1 MATGMVGWGLIGCG
15 DISRKRVAPALRD
28 LASCELVA
36 VSRGRAELA
45 AEFARE
51 FGARRWYSNWRE
63 LLTDA
68 DIDAVY
74 IATPVDLHAGQTIA
88 AAEAGRHVLCEKPL
102 ALTTAEC
109 DRMIDAC
116 EANGVKLGVAYYR
129 HFYPVIRRMKELIA
143 GGEIGAPVVA
153 QINAFEMFD
162 PQPGADRHWLLEP
175 ERSGGGPMMDFGC
188 HRIEVLLNLLGP
200 LVEVWS
206 HHSTAA
212 LSRQVEDTSLAGFR
226 TAAGAIASLAVTH
239 AALEPQDTLDLFG
252 SRGSLHVPVLNQGQ
266 LVVRTAAGERSE
278 SHPPHP
284 NIHQPLIEDFVAAL
298 CADRPPLT
306 DGRLGREVARIE
318 DLIYGR

>member
-1 MATGMVGWGLIGCG
+1 MASGVIGWGLIGCG

-28 LASCELVA
+28 TAGCELVA

-45 AEFARE
+45 ADFARE

-68 DIDAVY
+68 AVDAVY
-74 IATPVDLHAGQTIA
+74 IATPVDLHAEQAIA
-88 AAEAGRHVLCEKPL
+88 AAEAGRHILCEKPM
-102 ALTTAEC
+102 ALTTAQC

-116 EANGVKLGVAYYR
+116 QANGVKLGIAYYR

-143 GGEIGAPVVA
+143 SGEIGTPVLT
-153 QINAFEMFD
+153 QINAFEMFN
-162 PQPGADRHWLLEP
+162 PPPGAERHWLLEP

-206 HHSTAA
+206 QHTTAA
-212 LSRQVEDTSLAGFR
+212 LTRQVEDTSLAGFR
-226 TAAGAIASLAVTH
+226 TAAGAIASLTVTH
-239 AALEPQDTLDLFG
+239 AAWEPQDTLVLFG
-252 SRGSLHVPVLNQGQ
+252 RLGSLHVAALNLGQ
-266 LVVRTAAGERSE
+266 LIVRTAGGERVE

-284 NIHQPLIEDFVAAL
+284 NIHQPLIEDFVVAL
-298 CADRPPLT
+298 GENRPPQV
-306 DGRLGREVARIE
+306 DGHLGREVARIE